1 MTALT
6 DPLTEEQRLLLDI
19 AWTTFVEHER
29 FPNFFHVAYR
39 MRKHGWLCTRER
51 EAFAGAFGSHLGEPG
66 S

>member
-19 AWTTFVEHER
+19 AWTTFVEHES

-39 MRKHGWLCTRER
+39 MRRRLSHDSPPATVKSPL
-51 EAFAGAFGSHLGEPG
+51 GACG
-66 S
+66 